1 MKALV
6 TVTEIHPNGRT
17 YRSQW
22 FKYDLNEMIDLFADW
37 VECLG
42 RWEA

>member
-1 MKALV
+1 MIRV
-6 TVTEIHPNGRT
+6 QIHPNGQT